1 MVVEGVNTVQAACQ
15 LAEKYHVSMPITQS
29 IYAVLFAGEKC
40 GGCRSGADDKGQQG
54 RISIRGFC
62 RLLYTKFT

>member
-29 IYAVLFAGEKC
+29 IYAVLFAGKNVEVP
-40 GGCRSGADDKGQQG
+40 
-54 RISIRGFC
+54 F
-62 RLLYTKFT
+62 